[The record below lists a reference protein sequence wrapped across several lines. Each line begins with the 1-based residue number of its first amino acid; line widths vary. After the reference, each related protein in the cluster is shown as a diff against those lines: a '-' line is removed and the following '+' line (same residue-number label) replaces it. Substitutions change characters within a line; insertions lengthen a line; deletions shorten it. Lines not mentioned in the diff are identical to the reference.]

1 MPPPKGLS
9 SGPAGL
15 GASNATRLKKKRPTV
30 PKQVGTTTHIPL
42 EIPRE
47 PLPEKFIVRP
57 AQTSSTNSRTVQ
69 RVGICPSVMKG
80 LGVGV
85 GDLVIVRQEGDDTGR
100 AAVGTAW
107 TGNAYSEPSLV
118 YVPAV
123 LRACGGLS
131 VGDAVTVRKFT
142 DDIFEASEVLL
153 NETTPD
159 IDNSADEAIHL
170 YLTEALVDLK
180 HVTSGMSIECIYRG
194 VTRSFIVDSIVA
206 AEPGDMSMNMSQ
218 ADISIN
224 MSALDLDDE
233 DLTPAGPQVF
243 LITRATSVTVVSHE
257 SAEAD
262 LEPVGPARD
271 VPDVTYASIGGLGK
285 QIEVLKDMV
294 HLPLL
299 QPEIFTRFAMRP
311 PRGVLLYGPPGT
323 GKTMLLRAVAN
334 ETKAHIIR
342 ISGPS
347 ITSKYL
353 GESEQRLRDIFEE
366 ANQKQPSIIFI
377 DEVDALAPK
386 REGGE
391 SGEAEGRVVATLLTL
406 MDGMEASGR
415 VVVVAATNR
424 PNAIDEA
431 LRRPGRFDKE
441 LEVGI
446 PDANARLQILHLQI
460 SGMPHELQIDDIE
473 NLASRTH
480 GYVGADLAALTRDAA
495 MRAIK
500 RGLSE
505 GIGQDQMRIRRDD
518 LESALTTVRASAM
531 REIFLEPPKV
541 RWSDIGGQ
549 EYVKQKLR
557 EAVEWPLTHPDTFK
571 RLGVTAPKGVL
582 LYGPPGCSKTL
593 TAKALA
599 TEAGL
604 NFMAVKGPEIFNK
617 YVGESE
623 RAIREVF
630 RKARA
635 ASPSIIFF
643 DEIDAIASSRGG
655 SEGPS
660 DRVLAALLNELDGIE
675 ALVNV
680 TILAATNRP
689 DVIDAALMRPGR
701 LDRIIYVAPPD
712 LDARKQILQI
722 QISKMS
728 VAADISIEELADAT
742 DGCSGAEIAALCQ
755 RAGLK
760 AMEDNID
767 AERVEKRHFDG
778 AVRSLV
784 KRITPEVLKPYE
796 DFRNGITTGASL
808 EV

>member
-1 MPPPKGLS
+1 
-9 SGPAGL
+9 
-15 GASNATRLKKKRPTV
+15 
-30 PKQVGTTTHIPL
+30 
-42 EIPRE
+42 
-47 PLPEKFIVRP
+47 
-57 AQTSSTNSRTVQ
+57 
-69 RVGICPSVMKG
+69 
-80 LGVGV
+80 
-85 GDLVIVRQEGDDTGR
+85 
-100 AAVGTAW
+100 
-107 TGNAYSEPSLV
+107 
-118 YVPAV
+118 
-123 LRACGGLS
+123 
-131 VGDAVTVRKFT
+131 
-142 DDIFEASEVLL
+142 
-153 NETTPD
+153 
-159 IDNSADEAIHL
+159 
-170 YLTEALVDLK
+170 
-180 HVTSGMSIECIYRG
+180 
-194 VTRSFIVDSIVA
+194 
-206 AEPGDMSMNMSQ
+206 
-218 ADISIN
+218 
-224 MSALDLDDE
+224 
-233 DLTPAGPQVF
+233 
-243 LITRATSVTVVSHE
+243 
-257 SAEAD
+257 
-262 LEPVGPARD
+262 
-271 VPDVTYASIGGLGK
+271 
-285 QIEVLKDMV
+285 
-294 HLPLL
+294 
-299 QPEIFTRFAMRP
+299 
-311 PRGVLLYGPPGT
+311 
-323 GKTMLLRAVAN
+323 
-334 ETKAHIIR
+334 
-342 ISGPS
+342 
-347 ITSKYL
+347 
-353 GESEQRLRDIFEE
+353 
-366 ANQKQPSIIFI
+366 
-377 DEVDALAPK
+377 
-386 REGGE
+386 
-391 SGEAEGRVVATLLTL
+391 
-406 MDGMEASGR
+406 
-415 VVVVAATNR
+415 
-424 PNAIDEA
+424 
-431 LRRPGRFDKE
+431 
-441 LEVGI
+441 
-446 PDANARLQILHLQI
+446 
-460 SGMPHELQIDDIE
+460 IDDIE

-655 SEGPS
+655 SEGSS

-728 VAADISIEELADAT
+728 VAGDISIEELADAT

-808 EV
+808 EI